1 MIDETGARNGGSTF
15 GGSEPETSVSFSV
28 TV

>member
-1 MIDETGARNGGSTF
+1 MIEETGARNGGSTF
-15 GGSEPETSVSFSV
+15 GGNEPETRVSFSV

>member
-1 MIDETGARNGGSTF
+1 MIEETGARSGGSTF
-15 GGSEPETSVSFSV
+15 GGKDPETRVSFSV